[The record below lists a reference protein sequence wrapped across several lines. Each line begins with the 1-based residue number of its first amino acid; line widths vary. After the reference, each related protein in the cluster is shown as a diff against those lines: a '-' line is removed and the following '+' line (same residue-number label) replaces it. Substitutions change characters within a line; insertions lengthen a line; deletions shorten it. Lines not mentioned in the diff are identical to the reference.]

1 MVDLAESL
9 SQKFDFMYD
18 KEVGWYLFISFSK
31 YLMLW
36 SLVFFFWVALVVVF
50 ACWVM
55 FICYLISQLS
65 NNIDFQNIA
74 VGVRL
79 WLF

>member
-9 SQKFDFMYD
+9 SQKFDFMYE

-31 YLMLW
+31 YLMLR
-36 SLVFFFWVALVVVF
+36 SLVFFLVALVVVF
-50 ACWVM
+50 ARCVM

-74 VGVRL
+74 VG
-79 WLF
+79 